1 MRPGSRSLPVASI
14 TRASADALA
23 PGASSSRIVPPLTT
37 MSRGSVVRRAASMTR
52 PPRISMVSGMIY
64 SPGHHT
70 QTPPC
75 EASGPARV
83 VAMLACD
90 TRAVK
95 EAGAGGRG
103 AACGDDTG
111 SPLAAAGPA
120 GRGGSPRASTQS
132 AAGAA
137 VVYQSVHRR
146 RDLHGRH
153 AGRLGDR
160 PDGGLDRRA
169 DPRAHRATEET

>member
-95 EAGAGGRG
+95 EAGAGGRE
-103 AACGDDTG
+103 AARGDDTWLASG
-111 SPLAAAGPA
+111 S
-120 GRGGSPRASTQS
+120 SRASGQGWFTE
-132 AAGAA
+132 
-137 VVYQSVHRR
+137 
-146 RDLHGRH
+146 
-153 AGRLGDR
+153 
-160 PDGGLDRRA
+160 GLDMADLLQARA
-169 DPRAHRATEET
+169 LLEQR